1 MEERWTM
8 YEVSSVFYW
17 SSIED
22 AFEKNKD
29 RKAQFMS
36 KNMGKCNKI
45 RK

>member
-1 MEERWTM
+1 M

-36 KNMGKCNKI
+36 KTWKNATKYGN
-45 RK
+45 RVER